1 MVRAAEDKNKS
12 IDTVSVKQLC
22 EEVADEIYTVY
33 ARKSI
38 ARRDIYGAM
47 VAALHRYV
55 KQCRSYG
62 LSSMEII
69 EWLNSDLIYHQ
80 RFVYKNFFRY
90 LKGVRSTRQIIQY
103 VMTNHLNKL
112 QCEQYLA
119 LLSEIYYA

>member
-1 MVRAAEDKNKS
+1 MVRAAEDKNKI

-22 EEVADEIYTVY
+22 EMVADEVYTVY

-38 ARRDIYGAM
+38 ARIDIYGAM
-47 VAALHRYV
+47 VTALYRYV

-62 LSSMEII
+62 LSSMEVVD
-69 EWLNSDLIYHQ
+69 WLNSDLIYHQ
-80 RFVYKNFFRY
+80 RFVHQHFFRY

-103 VMTNHLNKL
+103 VMTNQLNKL

-119 LLSEIYYA
+119 LLNEIYYA